1 VARPVRIFLVED
13 HPPDVFLVQKA
24 LRENQVDFQ
33 LTRFDDGEQV
43 LRALQKQEQGAAE
56 RPDLI
61 ILDLN
66 VPKIDG
72 MDILRT
78 IRQDPALAEVPIAIL
93 TSSRSAQ
100 DRVNAMALGADRFI
114 TKPADLRSFVGI
126 VGGSIKELLN
136 VPGPRSSAQPA

>member
-1 VARPVRIFLVED
+1 M
-13 HPPDVFLVQKA
+13 FLVQKA
-24 LRENQVDFQ
+24 LRDNQVEFQ

-43 LRALQKQEQGAAE
+43 LRALQKQEPGAE
-56 RPDLI
+56 PPDLI

-78 IRQDPALAEVPIAIL
+78 IRKDPALADVPIAIL

-100 DRVNAMALGADRFI
+100 DRVDAMALGADRFI

-136 VPGPRSSAQPA
+136 QPGPRSSAQPA